1 MDLWAF
7 WVLAIFW
14 LGYCTFFVTVF
25 PINEALLASGQP
37 LTAKTFWPA
46 LLLTTV
52 MSLFWWLFVIIY
64 GRRYA
69 RS

>member
-1 MDLWAF
+1 MNLLVF
-7 WVLAIFW
+7 WILAIYW
-14 LGYCTFFVTVF
+14 IGYCTFFVTVF
-25 PINEALLASGQP
+25 PINETLLASGNP

-46 LLLTTV
+46 LFLTMM

-64 GRRYA
+64 GRRYV

>member
-1 MDLWAF
+1 MNLLVF
-7 WVLAIFW
+7 WILAIFW
-14 LGYCTFFVTVF
+14 FGYCTFFVTVF
-25 PINEALLASGQP
+25 PINETLLASGKP

-46 LLLTTV
+46 LLLTMA

-64 GRRYA
+64 GRRYV